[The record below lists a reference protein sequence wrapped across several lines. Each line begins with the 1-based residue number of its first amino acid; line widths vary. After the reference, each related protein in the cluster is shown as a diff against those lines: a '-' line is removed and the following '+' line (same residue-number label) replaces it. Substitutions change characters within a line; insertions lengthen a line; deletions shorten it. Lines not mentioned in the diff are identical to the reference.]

1 MGLLRNPEVK
11 EFFRF
16 QFFFT
21 LAAAAGA
28 ALFHPVFAVYVFF
41 VSMVCAARYLA
52 FTKKRYDTVSELNY
66 QLDRILHG
74 DYRMDLIPD
83 EEGELAL
90 LTSEIYKVTLRLKEQ
105 ADALEQETRYLSDS
119 LADISHQIRTPLTSM
134 RMIVPRLQREELT
147 SEERRK
153 YVGEVIGLLSRT
165 EWLIASLLKMARL
178 ESGTAVVQC
187 ERIFAA
193 EVVEQALSPVDILI
207 DLKEITCEVSIKK
220 NTGFTGDLHWSA
232 EAVGNVIKNCVEHMP
247 ERGKLE
253 IYGDENPVYT
263 ELLIADSGPG
273 IASED
278 IPHLFERFY
287 RGKDSGTDH
296 VGIGLALSRMI
307 VHRQNDT
314 IQVENRRE
322 GGAKFTIRFYKGAV

>member
-1 MGLLRNPEVK
+1 
-11 EFFRF
+11 
-16 QFFFT
+16 
-21 LAAAAGA
+21 
-28 ALFHPVFAVYVFF
+28 
-41 VSMVCAARYLA
+41 
-52 FTKKRYDTVSELNY
+52 
-66 QLDRILHG
+66 
-74 DYRMDLIPD
+74 
-83 EEGELAL
+83 
-90 LTSEIYKVTLRLKEQ
+90 
-105 ADALEQETRYLSDS
+105 
-119 LADISHQIRTPLTSM
+119 
-134 RMIVPRLQREELT
+134 
-147 SEERRK
+147 
-153 YVGEVIGLLSRT
+153 
-165 EWLIASLLKMARL
+165 MARL

-193 EVVEQALSPVDILI
+193 EVVEKALSPVDILI
-207 DLKEITCEVSIKK
+207 DLKEITCEVSIKE

-263 ELLIADSGPG
+263 ELVIADSGPG

-307 VHRQNDT
+307 VHRQNGT